1 VEEELSIPLVY
12 VIDDDDAVRDSLD
25 TYLSLMGLDV
35 ATYGSSRQL
44 LDGEIGTP
52 QVLVIDVNMPD
63 VDGFALLD
71 GLRTRGLDVPAIFMT
86 GLGEPDVRA
95 RALRAGVEE
104 FFDKPIDPKL
114 LLATI
119 VRLLG

>member
-1 VEEELSIPLVY
+1 MAEDSCIPLVY

-25 TYLSLMGLDV
+25 TYLALMGLDV
-35 ATYGSSRQL
+35 ATYSSGRQL
-44 LDGEIGTP
+44 LDGEIGMP
-52 QVLVIDVNMPD
+52 RVLVIDVNMPD

-86 GLGEPDVRA
+86 GLGEADVRA
-95 RALRAGVEE
+95 RALQAGVEE
-104 FFDKPIDPKL
+104 FFDKPVDPKL

-119 VRLLG
+119 MRLLD